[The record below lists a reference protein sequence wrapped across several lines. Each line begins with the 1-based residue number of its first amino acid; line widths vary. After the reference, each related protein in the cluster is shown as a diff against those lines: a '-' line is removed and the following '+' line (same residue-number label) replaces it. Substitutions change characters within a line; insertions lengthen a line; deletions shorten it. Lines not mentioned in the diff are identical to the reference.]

1 MNMTLGHFQLLSYTS
16 VYSLVMLTL
25 KLVLQCL
32 IQEKY
37 QLAPVKFKTNSHL
50 YRQYVR
56 QERGYLQSL
65 WKMKT
70 H

>member
-1 MNMTLGHFQLLSYTS
+1 MTLGHFRLLNYTS
-16 VYSLVMLTL
+16 VYSRVMLSL

-37 QLAPVKFKTNSHL
+37 QLTPVKFKTNPHL